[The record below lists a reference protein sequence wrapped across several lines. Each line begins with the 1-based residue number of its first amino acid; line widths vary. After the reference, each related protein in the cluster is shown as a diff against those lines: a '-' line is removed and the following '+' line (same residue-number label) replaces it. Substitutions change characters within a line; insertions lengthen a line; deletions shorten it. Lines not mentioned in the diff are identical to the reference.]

1 MIIIYFEIQV
11 LEERFSSLTN
21 ALLCPALSLHRKTI
35 LQSIPLAG
43 RDLFQLTPPC
53 LWEPIGIY
61 LRLRKGMPGSHQKTI
76 KWFYCKRFFKH
87 SICEEAKK
95 RENRFLHFNFW
106 HMCGRWKLGL
116 ISSSGFCFKF
126 PRNVHCWSAKI
137 LAFSLLICETPTITW
152 LMLSTL
158 FFPCPATYLK
168 WHAIT
173 KTVQTIGKTNPTN
186 FLPFFQNLRIEIW
199 RFDMTSKSVRRNVTR
214 SWGLSLEKIEFFS
227 TDFLRW
233 VSFPMPQRDII
244 HSQSLVTIIMFSY
257 SKIICR
263 HLSAKKNWAIFKCY
277 RISTSRWKPRAD
289 GFLCMKFPTNYW
301 PGDLKT
307 TPLSTTKLLHI
318 FIM

>member
-1 MIIIYFEIQV
+1 MMIIIYFEIQV

-87 SICEEAKK
+87 SIGEEAKK

-126 PRNVHCWSAKI
+126 PRRYLLSMLWRTRNIGFFAKTLQLPDWCWALISHERFTNDMR
-137 LAFSLLICETPTITW
+137 LAE
-152 LMLSTL
+152 
-158 FFPCPATYLK
+158 ATTGY
-168 WHAIT
+168 
-173 KTVQTIGKTNPTN
+173 
-186 FLPFFQNLRIEIW
+186 
-199 RFDMTSKSVRRNVTR
+199 
-214 SWGLSLEKIEFFS
+214 
-227 TDFLRW
+227 
-233 VSFPMPQRDII
+233 
-244 HSQSLVTIIMFSY
+244 
-257 SKIICR
+257 
-263 HLSAKKNWAIFKCY
+263 
-277 RISTSRWKPRAD
+277 
-289 GFLCMKFPTNYW
+289 
-301 PGDLKT
+301 
-307 TPLSTTKLLHI
+307 
-318 FIM
+318 